1 MTSMF
6 DYDDTVNLAFDAKIA
21 GKNLVT
27 AKHEL
32 LTKTGEFLF
41 LAHTDKELALRMQM
55 VEADI
60 EKVAHRKLANVSDS
74 KAKLVRAIY
83 DEWQIRHARC
93 EFCSSWSNDTNFTKS
108 AGDEGELSS
117 IRKKELEKVINQD
130 RRMHMNV
137 PQSAIDQLNA
147 PTDSPQE
154 DQTEAAVKSR
164 QNGERQTAK
173 DNEHFGPQPFG
184 TTPGDYVNA
193 PKSTPQKTQPSSNV
207 PSSVEQAVKSRQNG
221 ERQTAENDAASST
234 KATTPANSST
244 EATTPAKP
252 KTSPAP
258 GSSALN
264 PLEKYTPGAGIVTKP
279 APGSSALDPLY
290 KYTPGAGIVTK
301 PDTSGGTKPD
311 TSVKTLSNGAG
322 GGNFNYPGA
331 GGAKP
336 TTKPMG
342 GDIDHDNDPGD
353 RTENN
358 PNVGDRRTP
367 APVAPDK
374 EKGKATSTGPSRGDM
389 TDAAQWISQHSP
401 QSTTSP
407 KSTPTG
413 DTSTGGPGRGG
424 ALNAATL
431 ADYTSNQ
438 GGGHYTSTGGG
449 HPTPTPT
456 PLNAAT
462 INSKPTPTPAPKPYS
477 TMPQTQSTSTGGSQS
492 MTASK
497 IEILRDFL
505 ND

>member
-21 GKNLVT
+21 GKKLVT

-108 AGDEGELSS
+108 AGDEGELSA
-117 IRKKELEKVINQD
+117 IRKNELEKVINQD

-221 ERQTAENDAASST
+221 ERATAEANEAYGPQPFGTTPGDYVTKPTHDNDNGKNNDDKPGATTPAAASST
-234 KATTPANSST
+234 KV
-244 EATTPAKP
+244 TTPAK
-252 KTSPAP
+252 P

-264 PLEKYTPGAGIVTKP
+264 PLEKYTPGAGIV
-279 APGSSALDPLY
+279 
-290 KYTPGAGIVTK
+290 
-301 PDTSGGTKPD
+301 TKPD

-336 TTKPMG
+336 LVPATAPAPAGTTTSEKIDAAKSVITKKPTTST
-342 GDIDHDNDPGD
+342 DTDHDGD
-353 RTENN
+353 KGDKTEMN
-358 PNVGDRRTP
+358 PN
-367 APVAPDK
+367 APDK

-401 QSTTSP
+401 QST
-407 KSTPTG
+407 STG
-413 DTSTGGPGRGG
+413 GTSTGTGGGGGALNAATLADYTSNGGGKPTPTPTPKPYSTMPQTQSTSTGGG

-438 GGGHYTSTGGG
+438 GG
-449 HPTPTPT
+449 
-456 PLNAAT
+456 
-462 INSKPTPTPAPKPYS
+462 KPI
-477 TMPQTQSTSTGGSQS
+477 QSQS